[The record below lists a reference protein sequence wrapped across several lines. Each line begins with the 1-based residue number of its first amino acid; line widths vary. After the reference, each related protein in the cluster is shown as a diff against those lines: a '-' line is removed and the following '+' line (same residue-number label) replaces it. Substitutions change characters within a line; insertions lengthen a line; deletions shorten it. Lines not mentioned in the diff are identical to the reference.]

1 MKPSEQRAWREAQVE
16 RRNRVLASAMNYL
29 ATGATN
35 RPDLL
40 AKAHAHV
47 DAAIAGAHH
56 AYLLRSIGECL
67 ERVKTTDRG
76 RNVRERKVYAEIH

>member
-1 MKPSEQRAWREAQVE
+1 MRPSQMREIHAKQVE
-16 RRNRVLASAMNYL
+16 QRNRVLASAMNYL
-29 ATGATN
+29 ASEETD

-47 DAAIAGAHH
+47 DAAISGAHQ

-67 ERVKTTDRG
+67 DRAKTTDRG
-76 RNVRERKVYAEIH
+76 RNVRERKVYD

>member
-1 MKPSEQRAWREAQVE
+1 MRPSEQRAWREKQVE
-16 RRNRVLASAMNYL
+16 QRNRVLTSAMNYL

-67 ERVKTTDRG
+67 DRVGTTERG
-76 RNVRERKVYAEIH
+76 RNVRERVSYGNA